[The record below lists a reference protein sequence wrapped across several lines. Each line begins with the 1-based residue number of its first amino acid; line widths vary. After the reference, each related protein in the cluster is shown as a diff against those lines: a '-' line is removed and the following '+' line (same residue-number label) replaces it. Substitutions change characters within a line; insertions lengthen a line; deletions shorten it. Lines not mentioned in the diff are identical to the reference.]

1 VAISWLV
8 TGARGQLGHD
18 LLEVLTARP
27 DDEVTGLG
35 RAELDLTDEAATR
48 AAVREWLA
56 GARGE
61 RAVLVNAAAYTAV
74 DAAETDEATARVVNG
89 DAPGWLAQEM
99 AGRGRLLHVSTDYV
113 FDGTATE
120 PYPVDAPTAPRSAY
134 GRTKAA
140 GERAVAAA
148 GGDAT
153 VVRTAWVYGRHGGN
167 FVRTMVRLERER
179 ETLSVV
185 DDQVGSP
192 TWSAD
197 LAAGLVELGARPQ
210 AAPPVLHYT
219 NSGAVSWFGLA
230 RAVFEEIGADP
241 ERVRPTTTEAFPRPA
256 PRPAYSVLD
265 GSAWLA
271 AGLPAPRP
279 WREAL
284 TVAMTSG
291 FRDDAA

>member
-1 VAISWLV
+1 MRISWLV

-18 LLEVLTARP
+18 LLEVLAARP
-27 DDEVTGLG
+27 DDDVTGLG
-35 RAELDLTDEAATR
+35 RAELDLTDETATR
-48 AAVREWLA
+48 AAVRRWLA
-56 GARGE
+56 GSRGD

-74 DAAETDEATARVVNG
+74 DAAETDEATAQIVNG
-89 DAPGWLAQEM
+89 DAPGRLAEEM

-140 GERAVAAA
+140 GERAVADA

-167 FVRTMVRLERER
+167 FVRTMVRLEREK
-179 ETLSVV
+179 ETLAVV

-197 LAAGLVELGARPQ
+197 LAAGLVELGAREA

-241 ERVRPTTTEAFPRPA
+241 QRVRPTTTEAFPRPA

-265 GSAWLA
+265 GSAWVA
-271 AGLPAPRP
+271 EGLTPPRP

-284 TVAMTSG
+284 TEAMSAG
-291 FRDDAA
+291 FDRQG